1 MIVILGASCSG
12 KDTLLRG
19 LKPLQETEEFKVK
32 MEYTTRPQRRKA
44 VGTGAED
51 SYHFVKEELYL
62 NSLKDKVFA
71 ANFEVETPAGLW
83 YYGVGKQDTNKN
95 DVILTNPT
103 SFFQLK
109 ENVGDVFSIYLEV
122 DQRERLI
129 RMLKRGDSI
138 HESYRRSIHDE
149 GHFSGI
155 KKNVD
160 LIIDA
165 GVSEKE
171 DILNMTLNAIREYLS
186 K

>member
-1 MIVILGASCSG
+1 M
-12 KDTLLRG
+12 
-19 LKPLQETEEFKVK
+19 
-32 MEYTTRPQRRKA
+32 
-44 VGTGAED
+44 
-51 SYHFVKEELYL
+51 
-62 NSLKDKVFA
+62 
-71 ANFEVETPAGLW
+71 
-83 YYGVGKQDTNKN
+83 
-95 DVILTNPT
+95 ILTNPT